1 MLDVVNL
8 GVSDSVTTYEL
19 TDIYLKWLFEGI
31 LYSLLLRCRS
41 YFDRLRIFCC
51 FVCFFLNGFGKAID
65 DRFMFIFPN

>member
-8 GVSDSVTTYEL
+8 GVSNFATTYEL

-31 LYSLLLRCRS
+31 LYSLLLHARS
-41 YFDRLRIFCC
+41 YFDLLRIFCC

-65 DRFMFIFPN
+65 DRFIFIFPN